1 MRRVELSSLT
11 GIRFYAALFVYLYH
25 VHVIP
30 GAERFTSQR
39 LLFNLGDLGVSLFFV
54 LSGFILTYNYAETF
68 LNGVSAGSYKGFVWD
83 RLTKIYPV
91 HVLTL
96 LLVLPVAI
104 LSPRMPLDWRA
115 VPIHLLLLQCFW
127 PSSTPAFSDSLNV
140 PSWSI
145 SCEWFFYLLAPVTMF
160 LVLGNRRRWIPV
172 IAILGYACGLVLFLS
187 QGQPDSTRLYFV
199 SRFAPSR
206 FVEFLVGVFTARV
219 FLNSL
224 GQKPAAA
231 SGRAQ
236 AAGVVLIIAGAVY
249 APYAAWPLL
258 GGGLL
263 YVPGSVLLI
272 LGLAHGHG
280 VVAAHLSQPWI
291 KRLGLASF
299 SFYLIHMPVLRM
311 VKGFYLRLGSSVHS
325 QPAFWAV
332 LIGTFMVVQTAALL
346 VWSGYEVPS
355 QTRLRGW
362 LAQRRD
368 VRGSDPLRR
377 SGSAQRV
384 TPRYLLLVKRQ
395 HPELA
400 RDLQSLFATEA
411 KLEVLMERRLV
422 ERRQSSVDVIYDR
435 RQTNRRAQ
443 PQADIELRIRSLSED
458 RSRRMDSATG

>member
-1 MRRVELSSLT
+1 VELSSLT

-199 SRFAPSR
+199 SRLAPS
-206 FVEFLVGVFTARV
+206 
-219 FLNSL
+219 
-224 GQKPAAA
+224 
-231 SGRAQ
+231 
-236 AAGVVLIIAGAVY
+236 
-249 APYAAWPLL
+249 
-258 GGGLL
+258 
-263 YVPGSVLLI
+263 
-272 LGLAHGHG
+272 H
-280 VVAAHLSQPWI
+280 
-291 KRLGLASF
+291 
-299 SFYLIHMPVLRM
+299 
-311 VKGFYLRLGSSVHS
+311 
-325 QPAFWAV
+325 
-332 LIGTFMVVQTAALL
+332 
-346 VWSGYEVPS
+346 
-355 QTRLRGW
+355 
-362 LAQRRD
+362 
-368 VRGSDPLRR
+368 
-377 SGSAQRV
+377 
-384 TPRYLLLVKRQ
+384 
-395 HPELA
+395 
-400 RDLQSLFATEA
+400 
-411 KLEVLMERRLV
+411 
-422 ERRQSSVDVIYDR
+422 
-435 RQTNRRAQ
+435 
-443 PQADIELRIRSLSED
+443 
-458 RSRRMDSATG
+458 